1 MGQEGQWPQPWRT
14 SVIEWRA
21 RQISDPVK
29 RLRYLRRVSKSF
41 PGAGES
47 GTWKRKA
54 FIFSAPAIILGV
66 VGFASV
72 PFRTPAPWLSAAK
85 PVNIR
90 PAARVAPVATPP
102 APEVWPVDQSP
113 VSELYSNGLR
123 IENQFST
130 ASEVRGKYP
139 VYAADP
145 KDAASASEPID
156 WRDEPAGIVFH
167 STESH
172 QARFEPAEVHSLK
185 RIGRNLLDYVRSQ
198 RSYHFVIDRFGRVY
212 RVVHES
218 DVAYHAGRS
227 VWAQGKD
234 LYVNLNASFLAVAL
248 ESQTDAANPLSEAQ
262 VHAARVLTEMLRSR
276 FHIPAA
282 NCVTHAQVSV
292 NPSNMR
298 IGYHT
303 DWAGGFPFAALG
315 LPDNYAQTVPS
326 MALFGFGY
334 DDAFLGAIGG
344 EAWSGLATAAR
355 VIDERARAAGL
366 SPSQYRKR
374 LQQRYR
380 KIMSAHRA

>member
-1 MGQEGQWPQPWRT
+1 MGQQGQWPQPWRT
-14 SVIEWRA
+14 AVIEWRA
-21 RQISDPVK
+21 RKISDPVK

-41 PGAGES
+41 TVAEES
-47 GTWKRKA
+47 ATWKQKT
-54 FIFSAPAIILGV
+54 FIFSVPAIILGV

-72 PFRTPAPWLSAAK
+72 PFRTPAPELPPQ
-85 PVNIR
+85 PVTIR
-90 PAARVAPVATPP
+90 PASRVATVP
-102 APEVWPVDQSP
+102 AASVPAVWPVEQSP
-113 VSELYSNGLR
+113 ASELYSNGLR

-130 ASEVRGKYP
+130 ASEPRKKYP
-139 VYAADP
+139 VYATDP
-145 KDAASASEPID
+145 QDITTASDPID

-172 QARFEPAEVHSLK
+172 QARFEPSEVHSLK

-227 VWAQGKD
+227 VWAEGQN
-234 LYVNLNASFLAVAL
+234 LYVNLNASFLAVAF
-248 ESQTDAANPLSEAQ
+248 ESQTDAVNPLSEAQ

-282 NCVTHAQVSV
+282 SCVTHAQVSV